1 MSAALDPQVV
11 EPQQVIALTDYHF
24 SGDNRTVSNKCA
36 FIDGYRLKGSI
47 YHAAQVAGIARS
59 TAYKWM
65 DSDDEFARAVA
76 DATEDRDDRM
86 ETSVYERAF
95 SDNLL
100 AMFWLKA
107 HRHKFRDKVTID
119 IQAVDEEIKR
129 RLDSLNTLQIPC
141 PPSELQKGVLQLPA
155 GPPASD
161 DDPRHS

>member
-1 MSAALDPQVV
+1 MSAALDSQPV
-11 EPQQVIALTDYHF
+11 EPQEVIALTDYRF
-24 SGDNRTVSNKCA
+24 TGDNRTVSNKCA

-47 YHAAQVAGIARS
+47 YHAAQVACIARS

-65 DSDDEFARAVA
+65 DDDEEFARAVA

-107 HRHKFRDKVTID
+107 HRHKFRDKVMID
-119 IQAVDEEIKR
+119 INAVDEEIKQR
-129 RLDSLNTLQIPC
+129 LNTLQIPA
-141 PPSELQKGVLQLPA
+141 PPTELQKEPLQLPA

-161 DDPRHS
+161 DDPRQP